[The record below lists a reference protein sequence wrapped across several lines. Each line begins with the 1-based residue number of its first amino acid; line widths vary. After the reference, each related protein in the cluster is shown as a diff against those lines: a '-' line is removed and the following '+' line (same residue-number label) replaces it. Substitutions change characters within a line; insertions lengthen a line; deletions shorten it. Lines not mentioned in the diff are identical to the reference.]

1 MENNILIS
9 PQREEEKEDRDENMS
24 VIKQTPPFFDC
35 SYMYKCERY
44 NAKKVFNGDD
54 PNVH

>member
-9 PQREEEKEDRDENMS
+9 PQREEKEDRDENMS

-35 SYMYKCERY
+35 PYMYKCERY
-44 NAKKVFNGDD
+44 NVKKAFKWG
-54 PNVH
+54 

>member
-9 PQREEEKEDRDENMS
+9 PQREEKEDRDENMS

-35 SYMYKCERY
+35 PYMYKCERY
-44 NAKKVFNGDD
+44 NAKKVCKWG
-54 PNVH
+54 